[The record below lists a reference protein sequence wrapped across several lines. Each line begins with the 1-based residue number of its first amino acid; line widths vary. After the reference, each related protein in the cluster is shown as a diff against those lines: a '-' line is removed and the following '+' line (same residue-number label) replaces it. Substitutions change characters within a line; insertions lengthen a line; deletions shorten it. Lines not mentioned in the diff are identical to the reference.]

1 MSKVSTSILKSK
13 LNLGVHRFNFRKKDG
28 SIRNALG
35 TRNTDLIP
43 NHLFIL
49 EVDDI
54 SKKSVVFYD
63 LEAEDFRSL
72 SVGTEVALI
81 S

>member
-43 NHLFIL
+43 NHLSIS

-54 SKKSVVFYD
+54 SNKSVVFYD
-63 LEAEDFRSL
+63 LEIEGYRSL
-72 SVGTEVALI
+72 TADARVSLI

>member
-1 MSKVSTSILKSK
+1 MSKVSASILKSK
-13 LNLGVHRFNFRKKDG
+13 LNTGVHRFQFNKKDG
-28 SIRNALG
+28 SVREALG

-43 NHLFIL
+43 SQLRIS